1 MPVERSR
8 RASGWSAAL
17 ALAVTCAAPAQA
29 QAPAEDEATAE
40 RRQSPPAAEE
50 QVDTI
55 PVDTA
60 AEAPPQSEAVQ
71 LDEITVTAQRR
82 VESLQATPVSVS
94 AFNAQKLEARGI
106 ENILDLGSHVP
117 GLQIEPFPINIA
129 TLRIFIRGIGTLD
142 AQFTQ
147 DPAIGIYI
155 DGVYLGRMAGLSF
168 DVADLERIEVLRGPQ
183 GTLYGRNTVG
193 GAINLITRKPSTSGF
208 DMSHKVSIGDRE
220 YMSGR
225 SMVNIPILDNLA
237 AKLVVLSS
245 TKKGY
250 VENIGPGGDFGD
262 REDLAAR
269 GDLRWEPLDWLTAD
283 YAYDYTD
290 ITHYQYMYQAILTPE
305 TNHGQAEDFKRF
317 AQQQTVYSSDRLD
330 RMSSGTTMEPS
341 TVRISGHAINLTGDF
356 GEVGPFGNLLVKYT
370 GARRELNDRAYADL
384 SGGLDLTGGQGNPD
398 YRLDPNFYD
407 GPATRST
414 SIPKPILRP
423 IPLSWL
429 RNVQDQTSHELQVL
443 GDLWDDG
450 LRYIAGIFQYEE
462 SGFDDRCG
470 SDGDVC
476 EEPITHQ
483 FHTGLLPTGA
493 LPLPSGTNRVASI
506 VHIYRTDI
514 HNESNAY
521 FGQLTWTPAFEF
533 LARRL
538 HLTAGYRHTQDDR
551 EALKN
556 YDSRVYAENT
566 QTDEATDITDA
577 AGTCRDPAVSTG
589 ESGNDV
595 FENVFVSRSFSN
607 DSYSFIVAYDV
618 TPDFNAYAKRVQ
630 AYKSGGFDTR
640 DPQID
645 GDRQSSDCTTY
656 GIGFRTGFRPE
667 LVDSNE
673 VGVKSEWLN
682 RSLRVNA
689 SVFDMDYHDRQISAL
704 LQGAIQDTK
713 TRNVGR
719 SRIRGLELDTM
730 WAAAPG
736 VTLSAEYEFLD
747 AKTLEVLDFEGNNVA
762 QNYQPYS
769 APKHS
774 YSASVDWSIAQL
786 GWGNLYSYLNY
797 NHVDRRNGQT
807 LPNRVGLT
815 ALSAYSVLS
824 ARFGLEGMPFWGR
837 GRLDTA
843 LWIRNALD
851 EEYEYSAIDNLP
863 QADRSVIWAEPRTF
877 GADLIYRW
885 N

>member
-1 MPVERSR
+1 MPRKHRVRVLDWTV
-8 RASGWSAAL
+8 AFVVAT
-17 ALAVTCAAPAQA
+17 VCAAAAAQE
-29 QAPAEDEATAE
+29 QTQPPEGTSAEPATAE
-40 RRQSPPAAEE
+40 QRSLDTIA
-50 QVDTI
+50 VDTT
-55 PVDTA
+55 D
-60 AEAPPQSEAVQ
+60 EAPPQSGSVQ

-147 DPAIGIYI
+147 DPAIGIYL

-183 GTLYGRNTVG
+183 GTLFGRNTVG

-225 SMVNIPILDNLA
+225 TMVNIPILDNLA

-269 GDLRWEPLDWLTAD
+269 ADLRWEPLDWLTAD

-305 TNHGQAEDFKRF
+305 TNHGQAETFKRYG
-317 AQQQTVYSSDRLD
+317 QSQTVYSSGRLD
-330 RMSSGTTMEPS
+330 QMSSGTGMEPS
-341 TVRISGHAINLTGDF
+341 TVRIDGHALNLSGQFGDF
-356 GEVGPFGNLLVKYT
+356 ELKYT
-370 GARRELNDRAYADL
+370 GSRRGVRDSAYADL

-398 YRLDPNFYD
+398 YRLDSSYYD
-407 GPATRST
+407 GPATN
-414 SIPKPILRP
+414 RP
-423 IPLSWL
+423 EVGGPVPLTWL
-429 RNVQDQTSHELQVL
+429 RNWQNQTSHELQIL
-443 GDLWDDG
+443 GDAWDDQ
-450 LRYIAGIFQYEE
+450 LKFIAGVFLFEE
-462 SGFDDRCG
+462 DGFDDRCG
-470 SDGDVC
+470 KGAWDC
-476 EEPITHQ
+476 AHKQTHQ
-483 FHTGLLPTGA
+483 FHTFLQEGVPERV
-493 LPLPSGTNRVASI
+493 TNLVL
-506 VHIYRTDI
+506 VYRTDI
-514 HNESNAY
+514 HNESRAY
-521 FGQLTWTPAFEF
+521 FGQATWTPAFDV
-533 LARRL
+533 LKRKL
-538 HLTAGYRHTQDDR
+538 HLTLGYRHTVDDR
-551 EALKN
+551 AAVKN
-556 YDSRVYAENT
+556 YDSRIYQEDMTNMT
-566 QTDEATDITDA
+566 SNDITDA
-577 AGTCRDPAVSTG
+577 AGTCQDPTQSTG
-589 ESGNDV
+589 VSGNDV
-595 FENVFVSRSFSN
+595 FTDVRVARSFSN
-607 DSYSFIVAYDV
+607 DSYAAILAYEV
-618 TPDFNAYAKRVQ
+618 TPDVNAYAKRVQ

-640 DPQID
+640 DPQRD
-645 GDRQSSDCTTY
+645 GDTQSSDCTTY

-689 SVFDMDYHDRQISAL
+689 SLFDMDYHDRQISAL

-719 SRIRGLELDTM
+719 SRIRGLELETT

-736 VTLSAEYEFLD
+736 LIASAEYEFLD
-747 AKTLEVLDFEGNNVA
+747 AKTLEVFDINGNNVA
-762 QNYQPYS
+762 DNYQPYS
-769 APKHS
+769 APEHS
-774 YSASVDWSIAQL
+774 YSGSIDWMVAEL
-786 GWGNLYSYLNY
+786 GWGALHSYVNY

-807 LPNRVGLT
+807 LPNRAGLT

-824 ARFGLEGMPFWGR
+824 ARVGLESMPFWGR